1 MLCSDDKLRNKQ
13 LFSTIYV
20 STVINKTICQLE
32 DSFPNKVSRKLTH
45 AKQFFLKERKEK
57 CTIIKWHIFL
67 SQLAA

>member
-45 AKQFFLKERKEK
+45 AKQFFFKRVKREMYYN
-57 CTIIKWHIFL
+57 
-67 SQLAA
+67 